1 MLALARNIAGVFLG
15 PLLFLAGVLLASPAA
30 QAAQRRNGIL
40 SGRVHDP
47 DNGALPGVVIILKGL
62 GKSTTTNATGY
73 FVLSCD
79 EATPTLVLSCAG
91 YHPQTV
97 QAQGNGPLD
106 IVLYKAGAPLPAP
119 LALAAALE
127 AAKNPVAAPEE
138 APAFPGGVAGY
149 RAYLKQHFRYP
160 EEARQQN
167 VVCNVVVG
175 FVVDEAGRI
184 LDAEVVKGCAAS
196 LNAEALRLV
205 RLMPWWTPARR
216 AGQAVRATTSLHI
229 HFELQ

>member
-1 MLALARNIAGVFLG
+1 MLAIIRNVSGVFLC
-15 PLLFLAGVLLASPAA
+15 LLLLLASVLFASSPA
-30 QAAQRRNGIL
+30 QAAQWDNSTL
-40 SGRVHDP
+40 AGRVHDQN
-47 DNGALPGVVIILKGL
+47 DGALPGVVVTLKGT

-73 FVLSCD
+73 FVLDCD
-79 EATPTLVLSCAG
+79 EPAPTLVLNCAG

-97 QAQGNGPLD
+97 QAQGGGPLD
-106 IVLYKAGAPLPAP
+106 IMLYKAGVPLPAP
-119 LALAAALE
+119 AAMAAALE
-127 AAKNPVAAPEE
+127 AAKNPVVAPEE

-160 EEARQQN
+160 EEAKQQN
-167 VVCNVVVG
+167 VSCNVVVG

-196 LNAEALRLV
+196 LNEEALRLV

-216 AGQAVRATTSLHI
+216 AGQPVRAATSLHI
-229 HFELQ
+229 RFELQ